1 MKIQFEEIKRI
12 INKNKETL
20 DCEVIEDKDFYDLQ
34 KKITNYLYYKEAELY
49 SDGDFKLLE
58 WLTELNI

>member
-1 MKIQFEEIKRI
+1 MKIQFEGLKRI

-34 KKITNYLYYKEAELY
+34 EKITNYLYYKEVELY

-58 WLTELNI
+58 WLTELNK